1 MSGTFRQGGAG
12 RPAAASRCH
21 GQPSH
26 RWSVHGG
33 VRWPDREW
41 LIRSLCV
48 NPVAAQCVSTR
59 GTSPDGSADP
69 ASRTAPQA
77 FGGGQL
83 PYGGGRFGLGGALVR
98 PAVHHPGEPQGRP
111 GGVAGAALWG
121 SRGLPRRAGPAGQ
134 RGRRRR
140 PSKATSTSSGRTSTV
155 RASRPVS
162 RAGNSAV
169 CRASVRPIG
178 PLKVL
183 PGITRGPS
191 PGSPAARASARPSD
205 GPRRSHA
212 RPSRSTRD
220 TGHRHGPAAPVTAAT
235 TWPRRSPAAPADDRA
250 ARVGPVPGLRPGAL
264 PTGAR
269 KSGGW
274 RPPSRIGCR
283 QP

>member
-1 MSGTFRQGGAG
+1 MAGSRMADSVPVREPRCGAVRFNPRYLAG
-12 RPAAASRCH
+12 RVGGPGLADGPASL
-21 GQPSH
+21 
-26 RWSVHGG
+26 RWWPTP
-33 VRWPDREW
+33 VRRRPFRPRR
-41 LIRSLCV
+41 RSC
-48 NPVAAQCVSTR
+48 PA
-59 GTSPDGSADP
+59 GSAP
-69 ASRTAPQA
+69 PGRTA
-77 FGGGQL
+77 G
-83 PYGGGRFGLGGALVR
+83 
-98 PAVHHPGEPQGRP
+98 PARRGSG
-111 GGVAGAALWG
+111 GAALWG